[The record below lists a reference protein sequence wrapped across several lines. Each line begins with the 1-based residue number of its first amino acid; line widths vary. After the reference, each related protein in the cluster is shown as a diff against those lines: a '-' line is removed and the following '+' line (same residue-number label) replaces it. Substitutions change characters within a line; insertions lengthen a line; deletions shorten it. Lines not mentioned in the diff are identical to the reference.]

1 MAKKQRSLRQKN
13 PLVTSGTKQY
23 TRSEALK
30 HHKLHLE
37 NQKKYGGPI
46 LKDAILGGQD
56 GLVNVLGI
64 VLGVATATNEL
75 RLILVSGLAATF
87 AESISM
93 GAVLYT
99 STKAAK
105 EHYYAELKR
114 EKKEIEEIP
123 ELEREEIRE
132 IYYNKGFRGKQ
143 LDHIVKTITSDKDVW
158 LETMMV
164 EELRM
169 FPDEYEEPLK
179 KGLFVGFAAI
189 VGSLIPLLPFF
200 FFDKIVAMYTA
211 VIVSAAVLFGVG
223 VVKAKWY
230 ELDWKKAGFEMAMIG
245 TVAALIGYA
254 IGKAFGVA

>member
-1 MAKKQRSLRQKN
+1 MVGKKTKKQK
-13 PLVTSGTKQY
+13 KQSAPQVSKRY
-23 TRSEALK
+23 TRSEALH
-30 HHKLHLE
+30 HHKMHLE
-37 NQKKYGGPI
+37 KQQKYGGPL

-114 EKKEIEEIP
+114 ERKEIEEIP

-158 LETMMV
+158 LDTMMT

-169 FPDEYEEPLK
+169 FPDEYENPLK
-179 KGLFVGFAAI
+179 KGIFVGFAAI
-189 VGSLIPLLPFF
+189 VGSIIPLAPFF
-200 FFDKIVAMYTA
+200 IFDKVIAMYIA
-211 VIVSAAVLFGVG
+211 VVVSAAVLFAVG
-223 VVKAKWY
+223 AVKAKWY
-230 ELDWKKAGFEMAMIG
+230 ELDWKKAGLEMAAIG